1 MFGHSGGRVARY
13 ERAIALPPRPRGGG
27 GGALRSDFDVDKIR
41 ANDHIGWHN
50 THANWD
56 PLWILYHLANP
67 V

>member
-1 MFGHSGGRVARY
+1 MNDHEAYLTLTSY
-13 ERAIALPPRPRGGG
+13 
-27 GGALRSDFDVDKIR
+27 LRSDFDVDKIR